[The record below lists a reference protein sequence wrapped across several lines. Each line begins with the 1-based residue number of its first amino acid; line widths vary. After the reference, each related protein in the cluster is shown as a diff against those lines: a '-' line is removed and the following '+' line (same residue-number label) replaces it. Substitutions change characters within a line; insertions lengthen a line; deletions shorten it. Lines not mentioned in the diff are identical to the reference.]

1 MARCSCMFIYFKSN
15 LDCEVS
21 TWRGSTIGRA
31 GWLPSNLPRT
41 QTWPQLRISQFGR
54 SYGLGTFLQEG
65 GEQQASKEW
74 WQRMQVI
81 FHTLDIPVFKLK
93 CINLDDVDL
102 LFHPHIVVGFRSLRS
117 WVSGATQSRCLAGSL
132 GQQMG
137 YILKQTINTL

>member
-1 MARCSCMFIYFKSN
+1 MKSQ
-15 LDCEVS
+15 LDVVPPLVGLA
-21 TWRGSTIGRA
+21 GSPAICQG
-31 GWLPSNLPRT
+31 PRH
-41 QTWPQLRISQFGR
+41 GR
-54 SYGLGTFLQEG
+54 SCVSLSLADLIVWEHFFRRG